1 MIPGLQILGIL
12 FGLIMIYLTFINFK
26 RKNFDTKDFAIW
38 IIVWIFFLFMTI
50 FPNLVYGIMQSLKI
64 ERTVDFFV
72 IGGFMFFSVVIFYLY
87 RSVRKNE
94 NKVEEIVRKIALK
107 K

>member
-1 MIPGLQILGIL
+1 MIPGLQIIGIL

-26 RKNFDTKDFAIW
+26 KKNYDTKDFAIW
-38 IIVWIFFLFMTI
+38 TVVWAFFLLMTI
-50 FPNLVYGIMQSLKI
+50 FPKVIYGVMESLEI

-94 NKVEEIVRKIALK
+94 KKVEEIVRKIALRK
-107 K
+107 

>member
-1 MIPGLQILGIL
+1 MIPGLQMLGIL

-26 RKNFDTKDFAIW
+26 RKNYDVKDFAIW
-38 IIVWIFFLFMTI
+38 TVVWVFFLFITI
-50 FPNLVYGIMQSLKI
+50 FPKLVYGVMESLQI

-72 IGGFMFFSVVIFYLY
+72 IGGFMFFSVIIFYLY
-87 RSVRKNE
+87 RSVKKSE
-94 NKVEEIVRKIALK
+94 KKVEEIVRKIALK